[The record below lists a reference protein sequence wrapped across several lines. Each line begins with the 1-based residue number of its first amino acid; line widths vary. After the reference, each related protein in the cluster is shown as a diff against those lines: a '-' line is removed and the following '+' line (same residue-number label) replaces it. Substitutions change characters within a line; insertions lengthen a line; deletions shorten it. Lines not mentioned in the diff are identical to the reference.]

1 MHVTFIGLCIVSH
14 YQKFTN
20 WLMDHAVNQ
29 LPIGQQEKKKKKK
42 FTVNMSEKNFIS
54 RLRVFLVV
62 RNGG

>member
-1 MHVTFIGLCIVSH
+1 
-14 YQKFTN
+14 
-20 WLMDHAVNQ
+20 MDHAVNQ